1 MLRLAAALDVPLREA
16 NELLQAA
23 GLAPAYPEAD
33 VEAPALEPFRRAIDR
48 LLAAHEPFPA
58 LVLDAHARV
67 VAANRASS
75 TLFGGGLVGSNLVER
90 YLADPAVR
98 AAVVNW
104 PEIAWT
110 ALDRLRKQL
119 GRAPFDVELRRLVAL
134 AEATVAKLPRPQGA
148 EHGLVACPWF
158 RVGDTV
164 IRTIAIAA
172 RFDTATEVTLDELR
186 SNSST
191 RKTPP
196 PSGSSGGG
204 PGRAEFPKRSILT
217 RADRTPA
224 QPGQPPPRRWRAG
237 QEPERAGMPAS
248 LDVAGFG
255 ADPDAYQR
263 WATPPQAW

>member
-1 MLRLAAALDVPLREA
+1 
-16 NELLQAA
+16 
-23 GLAPAYPEAD
+23 
-33 VEAPALEPFRRAIDR
+33 VEEPALEPFRRAMDR

-75 TLFGGGLVGSNLVER
+75 ALFGCGLVGSNLLER

-110 ALDRLRKQL
+110 ALDRLRRQL
-119 GRAPFDVELRRLVAL
+119 EGAPFDGELRRLVAL
-134 AEATVAKLPRPQGA
+134 AEAAVAGVPRPLGA

-172 RFDTATEVTLDELR
+172 RFETAIDVTLDELR
-186 SNSST
+186 IELIYPQDAT
-191 RKTPP
+191 
-196 PSGSSGGG
+196 
-204 PGRAEFPKRSILT
+204 AEQFFRGQ
-217 RADRTPA
+217 RPA
-224 QPGQPPPRRWRAG
+224 
-237 QEPERAGMPAS
+237 
-248 LDVAGFG
+248 
-255 ADPDAYQR
+255 
-263 WATPPQAW
+263 